1 MIDKKIDEKEAEE
14 LKKIYNSYLDKKT
27 DIMKN
32 TLFKVEDAFG
42 DVINKDNF
50 SQEQIAKFNIFFSQ
64 IDVNIYFSIKI
75 NLFKPRKKKSI
86 DYQPRVLPYY
96 E

>member
-14 LKKIYNSYLDKKT
+14 LKKIHNSYLDKKT

-75 NLFKPRKKKSI
+75 NLFKPRKKKCI
-86 DYQPRVLPYY
+86 DYQPSVLPYY